1 LKKINKLKEITSF
14 LKNNAAISWVL
25 GFQLFRFILLP
36 FMGLMPQDAYYY
48 LYGQNLSLSY
58 FDHPGMI
65 GYILRIFTDLLGQSV
80 YVIKLTDFTITSITI
95 ISFYKLASLFLSNHR
110 LFRSLSLFTSTI
122 FISILSFN
130 STPDVPLLLFWTL
143 TIIFLYKAVFEEKKW
158 YWILAGISM
167 GLAFN
172 SKYTALLLQIGV
184 LGFLIFSSKYRKLLI
199 SPWLWL
205 GIIISVAITFPVWWW
220 NYQNEFASFAFQS
233 SERTNSISKFEIKPI
248 LFLGTI
254 GHQLLL
260 LLPILFSVF
269 VVFTFKHIKKAL
281 TKFSLPSEKTLFLLA
296 FFAPTFIGFFL
307 ISPVY
312 WVKLNWMMPSY
323 ITGTIIAGMYISKKL
338 LKAQLVVAVIFHL
351 AIASQVIFYF
361 VPIKSDD
368 TWVGWKELGEEVEK
382 ISKNDTQAFIF
393 SMDGYKT
400 SAQLRF
406 FTSKTI
412 FAQNVIDQPALQFDY
427 LGDLMENYKGRNAF
441 YIDSDKRN
449 KNKEKLGELP
459 ARIKPFFESYVELAP
474 IIVDKGTYKER
485 KFWVFYCENYQPKK

>member
-1 LKKINKLKEITSF
+1 MKKITSF
-14 LKNNAAISWVL
+14 IKNNTAISWVI
-25 GFQLFRFILLP
+25 GFQLFRFLLLP

-65 GYILRIFTDLLGQSV
+65 GYILRIFTDILGKSV
-80 YVIKLTDFTITSITI
+80 FVIKLADFTITSITI
-95 ISFYKLASLFLSNHR
+95 ISFYKLASLFLSKHR
-110 LFRSLSLFTSTI
+110 LSRSMILLASTI
-122 FISILSFN
+122 FISIISFN

-143 TIIFLYKAVFEEKKW
+143 SILCLYKAIFEDKKW
-158 YWILAGISM
+158 FWIIAGITM

-184 LGFLIFSSKYRKLLI
+184 LAFLIFSSKYRKLLI
-199 SPWLWL
+199 SPWLWIGL
-205 GIIISVAITFPVWWW
+205 VISVAVTFPVWWW

-233 SERTNSISKFEIKPI
+233 SERTSSIGKFEIKPT
-248 LFLGTI
+248 LFFGAV
-254 GHQLLL
+254 GHQLFL
-260 LLPILFSVF
+260 LLPVLFSICIVF
-269 VVFTFKHIKKAL
+269 SYKHIKKAL
-281 TKFSLPSEKTLFLLA
+281 TKFTLPSQKTLFLLA
-296 FFAPTFIGFFL
+296 FFIPTFIGFFL

-338 LKAQLVVAVIFHL
+338 LKAQLITSIIFHI
-351 AIASQVIFYF
+351 AVASQVIFYF

-368 TWVGWKELGEEVEK
+368 TWVGWEELGENIEK
-382 ISKNDTQAFIF
+382 VSENDSEAFIF
-393 SMDGYKT
+393 SIDGYKT

-412 FAQNVIDQPALQFDY
+412 FAQNVINQPALQFDY
-427 LGDLMENYKGRNAF
+427 LGDIMDDYKGKNAF
-441 YIDSDKRN
+441 YIDSDKRY

-459 ARIKPFFESYVELAP
+459 QMITPYFESYIELDP
-474 IIVDKGTYKER
+474 IIVDEGTIKER
-485 KFWVFYCENYQPKK
+485 KFWVFYCRNYQSKK

>member
-1 LKKINKLKEITSF
+1 
-14 LKNNAAISWVL
+14 
-25 GFQLFRFILLP
+25 
-36 FMGLMPQDAYYY
+36 MGLMPQDAYYY

-65 GYILRIFTDLLGQSV
+65 GYILRIFTDVFGQSV
-80 YVIKLTDFTITSITI
+80 YVIKLADFTITSITI
-95 ISFYKLASLFLSNHR
+95 LSFYKLATLFLSKYR
-110 LFRSLSLFTSTI
+110 LFRSLILFSSTI

-143 TIIFLYKAVFEEKKW
+143 TIICLYKAIFEEKKW

-205 GIIISVAITFPVWWW
+205 GIMISIAVTFPIWWW
-220 NYQNEFASFAFQS
+220 NYQNDFASFAFQS
-233 SERTNSISKFEIKPI
+233 SERTSSISKFEIKP
-248 LFLGTI
+248 LLLLGAI
-254 GHQLLL
+254 GHQLIL
-260 LLPILFSVF
+260 LLPVLFSVF
-269 VVFTFKHIKKAL
+269 IVFSLKHIKKAL
-281 TKFSLPSEKTLFLLA
+281 TKFTLPSEKTLFLLA

-307 ISPVY
+307 ISPLY

-323 ITGTIIAGMYISKKL
+323 VTGTIIAGMYISKKL
-338 LKAQLVVAVIFHL
+338 LKTQLIISIIFHVI
-351 AIASQVIFYF
+351 IASQVIFYF

-368 TWVGWKELGEEVEK
+368 TWVGWKELGEKVEE
-382 ISKNDTQAFIF
+382 ISEKDSKAFIF
-393 SMDGYKT
+393 SIDGYKT

-412 FAQNVIDQPALQFDY
+412 FAQNVIKLPALHFDY
-427 LGDLMENYKGRNAF
+427 IGDLMEDYRGRNAF
-441 YIDSDKRN
+441 YIDSDKKYKN
-449 KNKEKLGELP
+449 KNKLGELP
-459 ARIKPFFESYVELAP
+459 VIIKPFFESYIELAP
-474 IIVDKGTYKER
+474 IIVNEGTLKER
-485 KFWVFYCENYQPKK
+485 KFWVFYCKNYNPKK

>member
-1 LKKINKLKEITSF
+1 MKKITLF
-14 LKNNAAISWVL
+14 LKNNTAISWVV
-25 GFQLFRFILLP
+25 GFQLFRFLLLP

-58 FDHPGMI
+58 FDHPGMV
-65 GYILRIFTDLLGQSV
+65 GYILRIFTDVLGQSV
-80 YVIKLTDFTITSITI
+80 YVIKLADFTITSITI
-95 ISFYKLASLFLSNHR
+95 LNFYKLATLFLSKNR
-110 LFRSLSLFTSTI
+110 LFRSLILFSSTI

-143 TIIFLYKAVFEEKKW
+143 TIIFFYKAIFEEKKW
-158 YWILAGISM
+158 YWIVAGISM

-172 SKYTALLLQIGV
+172 SKYTALLLHIGV
-184 LGFLIFSSKYRKLLI
+184 LGFLVFSSKYRKLLI

-205 GIIISVAITFPVWWW
+205 GIIISIAVTFPVWWW

-233 SERTNSISKFEIKPI
+233 SERTNSISKFEIKPL
-248 LFLGTI
+248 LFFGTI
-254 GHQLLL
+254 GHQLIL

-269 VVFTFKHIKKAL
+269 VVFSFKHIKKAL
-281 TKFSLPSEKTLFLLA
+281 IKFKLPSDKTLFLLA
-296 FFAPTFIGFFL
+296 FFIPTFIGFFV

-338 LKAQLVVAVIFHL
+338 LKTQLIIAVIFHI
-351 AIASQVIFYF
+351 AIASQVVFYF
-361 VPIKSDD
+361 VPINSDD
-368 TWVGWKELGEEVEK
+368 TWVSWRELGEEVEE

-400 SAQLRF
+400 AAQLRF

-427 LGDLMENYKGRNAF
+427 LGDKMEDYRGRNAF

-449 KNKEKLGELP
+449 RNKEKLGKLP
-459 ARIKPFFESYVELAP
+459 VGIKPYFKSYVELDP
-474 IIVDKGTYKER
+474 IIVNKGTLKER
-485 KFWVFYCENYQPKK
+485 KFWVFYCKDYQPKK